1 MKLFIKS
8 DATSYRDAPKA
19 LSLEGEAGRHKHG
32 VDNDGSHTRK
42 TIMYTYRQHRHRHR
56 HRHRRSNSTI
66 TNQQQRVVIIKTIME
81 LHCNTAIITILT
93 TNHTH
98 CTVILFL
105 LFVIIRG
112 RSRKSAN
119 DCYLFRESSLTGSG
133 GVDEFEQHRCWWRC
147 LDDGIVTT
155 RSWILST
162 TMTATSVTAK

>member
-1 MKLFIKS
+1 MVAIQ
-8 DATSYRDAPKA
+8 
-19 LSLEGEAGRHKHG
+19 
-32 VDNDGSHTRK
+32 RK
-42 TIMYTYRQHRHRHR
+42 TIMYTYRQHR

-81 LHCNTAIITILT
+81 LHCKIGYRPCPTIGTLPLSPSSLPTILT
-93 TNHTH
+93 TITCTTGART

-119 DCYLFRESSLTGSG
+119 DCYLFTESSLTGSG

-162 TMTATSVTAK
+162 PMTATSVTAK